1 MTKKYITPELK
12 VAKFDVENVVTES
25 SGGILDYVKSLLPK
39 SFDGANKLDNMTLK
53 DFLDN

>member
-12 VAKFDVENVVTES
+12 VAKFNTENIVTES

-39 SFDGANKLDNMTLK
+39 SFGNADKLENMTLK